1 MAIRKIE
8 IYRVAQNGF
17 TVIADG
23 DRCTSLQWEEMLGH
37 IAQLSLNGTPRFR
50 EPLSTVDWHW
60 RWQPK
65 LLLQENP
72 KV

>member
-8 IYRVAQNGF
+8 IYRVAENDF
-17 TVIADG
+17 AVIADG
-23 DRCTSLQWEEMLGH
+23 DRCDRLTWEEMLGQV
-37 IAQLSLNGTPRFR
+37 AQLSMKGTPRFR
-50 EPLSTVDWHW
+50 DSVLSPWFFEY
-60 RWQPK
+60 RPK